1 VQKYAQ
7 KNVMLFYLK
16 QFVKTNNQEIV
27 MEGEQYSDTYG
38 LNATK
43 EEKTGSSYAVHRDK
57 NLLTPTSEP
66 VSAYKVMDLIYFTQ
80 EDKKYW

>member
-1 VQKYAQ
+1 
-7 KNVMLFYLK
+7 MLFYLK

-43 EEKTGSSYAVHRDK
+43 EEKQTHHMRYTEIKISLLQHQ
-57 NLLTPTSEP
+57 NLFLPT
-66 VSAYKVMDLIYFTQ
+66 KLWI
-80 EDKKYW
+80 

>member
-1 VQKYAQ
+1 
-7 KNVMLFYLK
+7 
-16 QFVKTNNQEIV
+16 

-43 EEKTGSSYAVHRDK
+43 EEKTGSSYALHRDK

-66 VSAYKVMDLIYFTQ
+66 VSAYKVMDLIHFTQ

>member
-1 VQKYAQ
+1 
-7 KNVMLFYLK
+7 MLFYLK

-43 EEKTGSSYAVHRDK
+43 EK
-57 NLLTPTSEP
+57 NRL
-66 VSAYKVMDLIYFTQ
+66 VICGTQ
-80 EDKKYW
+80 R

>member
-1 VQKYAQ
+1 
-7 KNVMLFYLK
+7 
-16 QFVKTNNQEIV
+16 

-66 VSAYKVMDLIYFTQ
+66 VSAYKVMDLIHSTQ
-80 EDKKYW
+80 EEDK